1 VSEWCHKR
9 FTCGFFCYLWQVGL
23 LDEEKILPLGREI
36 TAVGTLS
43 VSLDGTPVIKP
54 SGCLPVFL
62 TDLTRDQLL
71 LDLANGR
78 NVLFW
83 MGIAATIVATGVLGY
98 ALIKYVQTDPSR
110 DFPLSQENFQVLRK
124 IFLHVY
130 CETVKISC
138 SNASY
143 LPVLIG
149 NEKFP

>member
-1 VSEWCHKR
+1 MKFDSCWYAWNR
-9 FTCGFFCYLWQVGL
+9 
-23 LDEEKILPLGREI
+23 
-36 TAVGTLS
+36 
-43 VSLDGTPVIKP
+43 
-54 SGCLPVFL
+54 

-98 ALIKYVQTDPSR
+98 ALIKYVQTDPSH

-130 CETVKISC
+130 CVDCLHSATSSRFHVVMLHTC
-138 SNASY
+138 Q
-143 LPVLIG
+143 
-149 NEKFP
+149 F